1 MQRIGG
7 LRSHNLF
14 ANLYIDFT
22 NDSRFTPYVGFGVG
36 FGRTDLEYD
45 AAFARNDDPC
55 AIRTGSD
62 SSTCPAVHA
71 GSPNDIQR
79 NLAGTTTTESEELDD
94 ATFGYQILFGVD
106 YELTETLL
114 VGLKGRWVRYDAF
127 RDGDEW
133 DQLRSHPSNLRK
145 DGSEPVEYKLELD
158 DNEMFGIGM
167 NLKYRF

>member
-62 SSTCPAVHA
+62 SSTCPAIHA

-127 RDGDEW
+127 RDGDNGI
-133 DQLRSHPSNLRK
+133 SCAATHPIFAKTAASRWNTNSNLTTTRCLA
-145 DGSEPVEYKLELD
+145 SA
-158 DNEMFGIGM
+158 
-167 NLKYRF
+167 